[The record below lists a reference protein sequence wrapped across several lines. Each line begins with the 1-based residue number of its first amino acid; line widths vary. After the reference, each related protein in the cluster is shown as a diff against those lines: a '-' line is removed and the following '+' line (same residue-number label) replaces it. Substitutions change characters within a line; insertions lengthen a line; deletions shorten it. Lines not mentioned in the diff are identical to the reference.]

1 MAPTPTKRSLRVP
14 ERVARLLRS
23 LHPDLRRR
31 VKAALQHIRDEAA
44 RGKPLRDEVAG
55 LRRYRVSRFRM
66 VYRETGDGGLD
77 VVAVGPRETI
87 YEETFRSLQT
97 PSSRRIDE

>member
-1 MAPTPTKRSLRVP
+1 VARTSTNRTLRVP

-31 VKAALQHIRDEAA
+31 VRATLQHVRDEPAS
-44 RGKPLRDEVAG
+44 GKPLRDELAG
-55 LRRYRVSRFRM
+55 LRSYRVSRFRI
-66 VYRETGDGGLD
+66 VYREAEDSGLE

-87 YEETFRSLQT
+87 YEETFRLLHRDR
-97 PSSRRIDE
+97 P